1 MSSLGVTMGVTLKC
15 IQKAPECAASVM
27 EDHCWA
33 PCPPAPTVQTASAA
47 LGRLWTG
54 VKEQ

>member
-1 MSSLGVTMGVTLKC
+1 MGVTLKG
-15 IQKAPECAASVM
+15 IQKALKCAASVM
-27 EDHCWA
+27 EDCRWA
-33 PCPPAPTVQTASAA
+33 QCPGAAAVQTASAA